1 KVCTIRTHPKTH
13 LLIAKAGFKQSISR
27 KGNCWDNASM
37 ETFFGYMKDEL
48 NYKDCKCL
56 KELRPRVNEY
66 MTYYNSERY

>member
-1 KVCTIRTHPKTH
+1 
-13 LLIAKAGFKQSISR
+13 
-27 KGNCWDNASM
+27 M